1 MEKLVTCNV
10 KFNRHLQ
17 LRIDLIYS
25 SSFLISFPRFN
36 ELGSSIRWKNL
47 YLFLTF
53 WTATFYFCLPRICSF
68 SASANVFLCLLKRCW
83 LSKRNFFVLPCFLF
97 SSSSS
102 AFTMIFFFRCKYK
115 NKWNC
120 ERINRRIKWK
130 RDRIEELRAAV
141 WKIVVGENWISIACW
156 CCCRALF
163 STYRHIVRV
172 QSQKGAQNFPT
183 AFLSWEF

>member
-1 MEKLVTCNV
+1 MWKRKIFYFVLRQPRELEKLITCNV

-68 SASANVFLCLLKRCW
+68 FCFGKRVSVPPETMLTLKAKFFCFAV
-83 LSKRNFFVLPCFLF
+83 FFVFFVVFCFYND
-97 SSSSS
+97 
-102 AFTMIFFFRCKYK
+102 FFIAVNIK
-115 NKWNC
+115 
-120 ERINRRIKWK
+120 INGIARESTGELNENEIASRSFVRQSGKLLLVK
-130 RDRIEELRAAV
+130 IE
-141 WKIVVGENWISIACW
+141 
-156 CCCRALF
+156 
-163 STYRHIVRV
+163 
-172 QSQKGAQNFPT
+172 
-183 AFLSWEF
+183 